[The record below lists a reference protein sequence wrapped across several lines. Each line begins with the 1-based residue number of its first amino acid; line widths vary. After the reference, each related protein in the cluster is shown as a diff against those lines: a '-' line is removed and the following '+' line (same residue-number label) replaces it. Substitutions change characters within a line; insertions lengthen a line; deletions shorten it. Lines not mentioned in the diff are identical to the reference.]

1 MGRILINCLVVLSF
15 LVGVA
20 PASAVVL
27 HQLSERSNDPETPLE
42 REEAVARSAVSRAAS
57 KRDGKHSAVDLPG
70 RMITIP
76 AAAQS
81 ISSVLRQA
89 PSASSPPHLRQLYGV
104 LRI

>member
-1 MGRILINCLVVLSF
+1 M
-15 LVGVA
+15 
-20 PASAVVL
+20 
-27 HQLSERSNDPETPLE
+27 
-42 REEAVARSAVSRAAS
+42 SRAAS
-57 KRDGKHSAVDLPG
+57 KRDGKHGAVDLPG